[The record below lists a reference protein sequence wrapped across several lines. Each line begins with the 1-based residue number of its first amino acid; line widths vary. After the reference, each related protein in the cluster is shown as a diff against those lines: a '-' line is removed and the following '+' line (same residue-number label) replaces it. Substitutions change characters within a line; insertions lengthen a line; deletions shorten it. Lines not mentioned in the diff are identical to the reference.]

1 MSSFYW
7 FSLLPVKK
15 TNKNYAQVAEGEGWT
30 NYPGVGMVVI
40 SSVTTYVFRL
50 RHDFLSAWGRHRKT
64 GTIRIMCLSHLRL
77 PFLQLGKGLLKLT
90 CTSWFPKEENQNTL
104 LCEIFHFLGPQ
115 VYESL
120 PSVLSQKNITA
131 KSNRKRRGFLVQLW
145 RPSWC
150 FPGKTAYHG
159 GKLCS

>member
-30 NYPGVGMVVI
+30 NYPAVGMVVI

-50 RHDFLSAWGRHRKT
+50 CHDFLSAWGRHRKT

-77 PFLQLGKGLLKLT
+77 PFLQLGKGLLKLNVYIVI
-90 CTSWFPKEENQNTL
+90 SKGRKSKHPLVWNFP
-104 LCEIFHFLGPQ
+104 FLGTSG
-115 VYESL
+115 VWITSFC
-120 PSVLSQKNITA
+120 SVTEKYNSQIKPKTTWLSSPAVET
-131 KSNRKRRGFLVQLW
+131 
-145 RPSWC
+145 
-150 FPGKTAYHG
+150 
-159 GKLCS
+159 